1 MATLSPSFLDA
12 DTESL
17 IMVAGSGDF
26 GSGLAGIAQKFV
38 LTGSASMLA
47 EGFTFPIDIT
57 KTRLQLQGQVR
68 RPRAKLSNCTS
79 ALADPLLPCL
89 LLT

>member
-1 MATLSPSFLDA
+1 
-12 DTESL
+12 
-17 IMVAGSGDF
+17 MVAGGGDF

-68 RPRAKLSNCTS
+68 AE
-79 ALADPLLPCL
+79 
-89 LLT
+89 